1 MSNIEHRHIVK
12 FFLYIAVVFVLIF
25 PTGCSKEQ
33 DPLPAEF
40 ESLTLDKKLT
50 GKEAKDFLLRMH
62 QGVVGSDKN
71 EIGFYS
77 GSEGGATI
85 YISYFDD
92 KFIAQDE
99 FKRMTDKIAGGNT
112 EFTNGDVFYIDGLK
126 IYKCLGYSQSH
137 FIFSLENRLFWL
149 TSETSIIRK
158 LISDYLD
165 YLKK

>member
-1 MSNIEHRHIVK
+1 MSTIKHRHIIK
-12 FFLYIAVVFVLIF
+12 LFLFSGLVFVLF
-25 PTGCSKEQ
+25 FSPGCSKEQ
-33 DPLPAEF
+33 DPLPKEF

-62 QGVVGSDKN
+62 QGIVGSDKN

-77 GSEGGATI
+77 GGAGGATI

-99 FKRMTDKIAGGNT
+99 FNRMTDKISSGST
-112 EFTNGDVFYIDGLK
+112 EFTNGGVFYIDGLK
-126 IYKCLGYSQSH
+126 IFKCLGYSQSH
-137 FIFSLENRLFWL
+137 FIFAFESRLFWL
-149 TSETSIIRK
+149 TAETAVIRK
-158 LISDYLD
+158 LISDYLE